1 MFFIGV
7 DLLLDGVGHH
17 VGDDIGREN
26 QVRDESFR
34 RRKSDAEYFIQLY
47 SYKVG
52 QRLELITKGDAT
64 LGVAFAQINN
74 CETLLANAH
83 KKEWSRVIIG
93 YRLLHFSD
101 RIRRRVVVAR

>member
-26 QVRDESFR
+26 QVHDESFR
-34 RRKSDAEYFIQLY
+34 RRKSDAENFIQLY

-64 LGVAFAQINN
+64 LGVAFARLMLAKCYWLMPTRRNGR
-74 CETLLANAH
+74 ELLL
-83 KKEWSRVIIG
+83 VI
-93 YRLLHFSD
+93 D
-101 RIRRRVVVAR
+101 RCTFPI